1 MPHDDAKRAA
11 LLDRRISE
19 LGLSIEGSPVERLV
33 QRLYE
38 ELDARGLAFHPP
50 VYLSDEW
57 GCPEATPLIGV
68 PFYLADPELSR
79 VEAEAAA
86 GVEDEAEAMRYMRH
100 EAGHALNY
108 AYRLYDR
115 EDWRRIFGPYS
126 RPYNDRYHVDP
137 FSREYVRHVL
147 GWYAQKH
154 PDEDFAETF
163 AVWLTPE
170 LDWRAEYDGW
180 PALRKLEYVDAV
192 MTEIAATDPP
202 IAPEPSPEHLPVSAM
217 RLTVAEHYRSIA
229 ASLPI
234 EDEKLFD
241 GDLKTIFSTQA
252 SGVGRQASDT
262 ASGLAT
268 PDSEE
273 DPHTSQPAGEFLR
286 RHSRELVGRIGFWT
300 GEGPAM
306 VRAFIEHLARRA
318 DELGLVLAGLEASAL
333 IELTAFGT
341 AVMMNFR
348 YTDQLGHR
356 REPS

>member
-1 MPHDDAKRAA
+1 MAGFLPPRACVTRDD

-100 EAGHALNY
+100 EAGHAINY

-126 RPYNDRYHVDP
+126 RPYRDRYHVDP
-137 FSREYVRHVL
+137 FSRDFVRHVL

-163 AVWLTPE
+163 AVWLTPD
-170 LDWRAEYDGW
+170 LDWRAQYDGW
-180 PALRKLEYVDAV
+180 PALRKLEYVDAL
-192 MTEIAATDPP
+192 MQEIATTDPP
-202 IAPEPSPEHLPVSAM
+202 IAPVPSPEHLPVSAM

-229 ASLPI
+229 ANLPI
-234 EDEKLFD
+234 DDERVFD
-241 GDLKTIFSTQA
+241 GDLRTIF
-252 SGVGRQASDT
+252 G
-262 ASGLAT
+262 AT
-268 PDSEE
+268 DAPER
-273 DPHTSQPAGEFLR
+273 AGEFIR
-286 RHSRELVGRIGFWT
+286 RHSRELVGRIGYWT

-306 VRAFIEHLARRA
+306 VRAFLEHLAKRA
-318 DELGLVLAGLEASAL
+318 DALGLVVIGLEASTL

-348 YTDQLGHR
+348 YTDQLDHR